1 MKKML
6 ALTAVM
12 GLLSIASI
20 SMAAS
25 DLAVGDPV
33 GSNGQVTHHTRHRHH
48 HHKKH
53 KSTSTA
59 PKEDKAAAPAEKPA
73 EPAK

>member
-1 MKKML
+1 MKKIL

-12 GLLSIASI
+12 GLLSLASI

-33 GSNGQVTHHTRHRHH
+33 GNGGKVTHHTHH

-53 KSTSTA
+53 KTTTSTA
-59 PKEDKAAAPAEKPA
+59 PKEEKAAAKPAEKPA